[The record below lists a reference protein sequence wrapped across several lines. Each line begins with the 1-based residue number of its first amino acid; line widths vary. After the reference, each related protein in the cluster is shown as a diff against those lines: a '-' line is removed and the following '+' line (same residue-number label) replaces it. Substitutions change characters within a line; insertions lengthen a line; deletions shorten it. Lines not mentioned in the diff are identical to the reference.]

1 MRVGYGIANIDIIN
15 NLYKLRPPFN
25 VTTLSLEG
33 AIEALKNRKFV
44 KKCILKNFEQMKRY
58 EQFATDKGLKYI
70 PSYTNFITIYTEDT
84 SSKELAQNLLEKGII
99 VRDMTGY
106 GLNAVRITIGT
117 QEQNTKVF
125 KILDMVLND

>member
-33 AIEALKNRKFV
+33 AIEALRNRKFV
-44 KKCILKNFEQMKRY
+44 KKCITKNFEQMKRY
-58 EQFATDKGLKYI
+58 EQFTTDKGLKYI
-70 PSYTNFITIYTEDT
+70 PSYTNFITIYTGNT
-84 SSKELAQNLLEKGII
+84 SSKELSQSLLEKGII

-117 QEQNTKVF
+117 KEQNTKVF
-125 KILDMVLND
+125 EELEELL